1 MTPEKTN
8 PLPLRLR
15 LAVDLPWSV
24 KRRILNNRRAWRF
37 FVGGCRRLGWSD
49 ECLGWYESRNGP
61 YAGIRLKARNR
72 NHLWVPMGGYEPEI
86 SDIIPNWIECG
97 KPAWDVGANV
107 GIVSLLMAE
116 HGASEVLAFE
126 PDQGNSAI
134 LLDQVNENP
143 RLSGRVHLLPFAVS
157 DSCGRLP
164 FIANEGSESHIACD
178 KEFGGEIVRC
188 VTLDSMLEERTPP
201 SFVKVDVEGAE
212 VLVLKG
218 SAKLASEHRPTF
230 MIEVHS
236 RKNDSECRGI
246 LAAAG
251 YEVRCLSRRDQSN
264 GHFLAVHRSKQ

>member
-1 MTPEKTN
+1 
-8 PLPLRLR
+8 
-15 LAVDLPWSV
+15 
-24 KRRILNNRRAWRF
+24 
-37 FVGGCRRLGWSD
+37 
-49 ECLGWYESRNGP
+49 
-61 YAGIRLKARNR
+61 
-72 NHLWVPMGGYEPEI
+72 
-86 SDIIPNWIECG
+86 
-97 KPAWDVGANV
+97 
-107 GIVSLLMAE
+107 MAK

-126 PDQGNSAI
+126 PDQGNSTI

-157 DSCGRLP
+157 DSCGQLR
-164 FIANEGSESHIACD
+164 FIANGASESHIACD

-188 VTLDSMLEERTPP
+188 VTLDSIVEQRTPP

-230 MIEVHS
+230 MIELHS

-264 GHFLAVHRSKQ
+264 GHVLAVHRSKK